1 MAGAKLAILFYS
13 ARYGL
18 NFSAMRRLPILLLS
32 LAAISFTEPKLVKTK
47 IAEGMVVSL
56 PKIFRPMDDIDFVQR
71 YPSVRQPIAAFTNPD
86 REVDFSVNVSA
97 THWPDADLELAGK
110 FFKSGIY
117 NLFDGVDMLDEG
129 TREIHG
135 KEYIFFEFESR
146 IKGDR
151 RELALKDPVLRYS
164 YIQYLVEPGRTLVFS
179 FNCPRRL
186 RAEWQPTAHS
196 IMKSIRL
203 K

>member
-1 MAGAKLAILFYS
+1 MKTSFIV
-13 ARYGL
+13 
-18 NFSAMRRLPILLLS
+18 LLS
-32 LAAISFTEPKLVKTK
+32 FALLSMNEPKLVKTK

-56 PKIFRPMDDIDFVQR
+56 PKTFRPMDDIDFVQR
-71 YPSVRQPIAAFTNPD
+71 YPSVRQPIAAFTNED
-86 REVDFSVNVSA
+86 REVDFSVNLSA
-97 THWPDADLELAGK
+97 TQWPDANVELAAK
-110 FFKSGIY
+110 FFKAAIY
-117 NLFDGVDMLDEG
+117 NLFDGVDMIDEG
-129 TREIHG
+129 VKEIHA

-151 RELALKDPVLRYS
+151 RDMALQEPVLRYT

-186 RAEWQPTAHS
+186 RADWQATAHA

>member
-1 MAGAKLAILFYS
+1 MRKLLI
-13 ARYGL
+13 
-18 NFSAMRRLPILLLS
+18 PIVS
-32 LAAISFTEPKLVKTK
+32 LAVVSFTDTEPKLIKTK

-56 PKIFRPMDDIDFVQR
+56 PKTFRPMDDIDFVQR
-71 YPSVRQPIAAFTNPD
+71 YPSVRQPIAAFTNED
-86 REVDFSVNVSA
+86 REVDFSVNLSA
-97 THWPDADLELAGK
+97 TQWPDANLELAAK

-117 NLFDGVDMLDEG
+117 NLFDGVDMLEEG
-129 TREIHG
+129 IKEIHG
-135 KEYIFFEFESR
+135 KEYIYFEFESR

-151 RELALKDPVLRYS
+151 RDMALQEPVLRYT
-164 YIQYLVEPGRTLVFS
+164 YIQYLIEPGRTLVFS